1 MPARV
6 SGASKPRVPA
16 YSLHKARGLACCK
29 VEGRRVYLGKY
40 GSPESRTAYA
50 KVVASVMAGLPVDV
64 GTAKSDAPA
73 KPSLTVRQLGAKFVA
88 YSRDYYSR
96 NGRPTSEAGLI
107 EKAVERLVESFG
119 DIPVSDFGPLC
130 LSTYRDQLI
139 ALGLSRTTVNS
150 TTGRVRRMFR
160 WGGSL
165 EIVPSSVAGGLD
177 LVGGLKL
184 GRSTAR
190 ESVPV
195 KPVPDDIIDATVAHL
210 PAVVADMVRLQRLT
224 GMRPGEVCSLRP
236 GDIDR
241 TGDVWLYS
249 PASHKTAHYGK
260 SRTVF
265 IGGQGQ
271 AILLHYL
278 ARRPDAF
285 CFSPAD
291 SEAKRRSA
299 LHALRT
305 TPMSCGN
312 VPGSNVATTPQRR
325 AGDRYRK
332 DSYARAIARAC
343 ALAFPAPDELDD
355 DARRQWDAEHRW
367 SPNQLRHSYAT
378 EVRKQFGLEA
388 AQVML
393 GHSTC
398 RVTEIYAE
406 RDTAKGSL
414 VAKAIG

>member
-1 MPARV
+1 
-6 SGASKPRVPA
+6 
-16 YSLHKARGLACCK
+16 
-29 VEGRRVYLGKY
+29 
-40 GSPESRTAYA
+40 
-50 KVVASVMAGLPVDV
+50 MAGLPVDV

-73 KPSLTVRQLGAKFVA
+73 KPSLTVRQLGDKYVA
-88 YSRDYYSR
+88 YAKDYYSR

-107 EKAVERLVESFG
+107 EKAIERLVKSFG
-119 DIPVSDFGPLC
+119 DIPVTDFGPLL

-139 ALGLSRTTVNS
+139 DLGLSRTTVNS

-190 ESVPV
+190 EAVPV
-195 KPVPDDIIDATVAHL
+195 APVPDDIIDATVAHL
-210 PAVVADMVRLQRLT
+210 PDVVADMVRLQRLT

-236 GDIDR
+236 CDVDR
-241 TGDVWLYS
+241 TGDDWTYR

-260 SRTVF
+260 LRVVNLGPKS
-265 IGGQGQ
+265 Q
-271 AILLHYL
+271 AILLRYL

-285 CFSPAD
+285 CFSPRD

-312 VPGSNVATTPQRR
+312 SPGTNVTMSPARR
-325 AGDRYRK
+325 AGDRYAK

-343 ALAFPAPDELDD
+343 ELAFPAPDDLDD
-355 DARRQWDAEHRW
+355 DARRKWNAANRW
-367 SPNQLRHSYAT
+367 SPNQLRHTFAT
-378 EVRKQFGLEA
+378 EVRRQFGIEA

-393 GHSTC
+393 GHSNLRTS
-398 RVTEIYAE
+398 EIYAE
-406 RDTAKGSL
+406 RDQAKGSL
-414 VAKAIG
+414 VARQIG